1 MSTATAGKRLKI
13 LFVGVG
19 GQGALTAAKFL
30 GEAALA
36 AGLPVL
42 VGQLHGMSQR
52 GGSVECS
59 VLIGPGESSQ
69 LGNGEADVVVGLEP
83 LEVLRALPKMS
94 ERTTVVVNLG
104 TIEPFTLA
112 IQGKPYPAVDQ
123 ILAQVRQVARTVHEI
138 DGPALVKQVGV
149 SRTLNVVMLGALAAL
164 GILPFEAA
172 LVLRAVERDSAA
184 RFWQANRLAF
194 ELGMRAAANNP

>member
-1 MSTATAGKRLKI
+1 MSTATAGKRLKS

>member
-1 MSTATAGKRLKI
+1 MTATGHARRFKL

-19 GQGALTAAKFL
+19 GQGTLTAAKFL

-59 VLIGPGESSQ
+59 VLIGPGQSSH

-83 LEVLRALPKMS
+83 LEVLRALPRMS
-94 ERTTVVVNLG
+94 AATSVVVNLG
-104 TIEPFTLA
+104 RITPFHLA
-112 IQGKPYPAVDQ
+112 VQGKKYPDLGQV
-123 ILAQVRQVARTVHEI
+123 LAQVRAVSPRVFEV

-149 SRTLNVVMLGALAAL
+149 SRTLNVVMLGALAGL
-164 GILPFEAA
+164 GLLPFDPA
-172 LVLRAVERDSAA
+172 LVLSAVERDSPP
-184 RFWQANRLAF
+184 RFVQANRSAF
-194 ELGMRAAANNP
+194 SLGMGAVR